1 MDDELLTLA
10 NRKPSSK
17 AARLRAALPEINDA
31 LDAGASHLEIL
42 AALNKRGF
50 DLKFTVYQTMLF
62 RIKKQPKKEKHNA
75 AKATAPAKKTPEI
88 SKKKSISG
96 NQPFKFEKTAENRWK

>member
-1 MDDELLTLA
+1 MDDELLNLA

-17 AARLRAALPEINDA
+17 AAQLRAALPEINAA

-50 DLKFTVYQTMLF
+50 NLKFTVYQTMLF

-75 AKATAPAKKTPEI
+75 AKATDTAEKTPAKPEQ
-88 SKKKSISG
+88 KPISG
-96 NQPFKFEKTAENRWK
+96 KQPFKFKNTAENKWE